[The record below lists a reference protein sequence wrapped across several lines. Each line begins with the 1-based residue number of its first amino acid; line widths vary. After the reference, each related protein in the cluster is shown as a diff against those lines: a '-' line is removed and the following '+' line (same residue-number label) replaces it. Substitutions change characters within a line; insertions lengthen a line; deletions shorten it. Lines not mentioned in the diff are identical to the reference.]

1 MIRFRGRRP
10 RRPVLPP
17 STWRVPRHLGN
28 SEQPKNSVPLDRLA
42 RRTIDEPQFGHSMAI
57 K

>member
-10 RRPVLPP
+10 WRPVLPP